1 MQNHVSNKSL
11 EGFSILLKVSSFD
24 SKLWNPLSSLQGHG
38 PTEHVWQ
45 CIQNSSAA
53 AHWLTM
59 QGSPYTNMCPKTIQR
74 SIHSQQ
80 QGLSQYSR
88 NGKTDCLGL
97 SPSHSNESG
106 SLGHKIKTQD
116 ATTQGPTLWKTF
128 IGQQLLH
135 QVRVNLHPQAWSRC
149 AYMWVAKRH

>member
-1 MQNHVSNKSL
+1 MPREQQQL
-11 EGFSILLKVSSFD
+11 LAILMHL
-24 SKLWNPLSSLQGHG
+24 PLDDDGH
-38 PTEHVWQ
+38 TEHMWQ
-45 CIQNSSAA
+45 CIHNSSAA
-53 AHWLTM
+53 AHRLTM